1 MKGKA
6 QVWVLGTNDG
16 GSGVGEL
23 HLLADENGSGLGGVG
38 LVNVF
43 RIAQEAQIFRARLL
57 QGGDTGDGL
66 AILSFRAGQL
76 EVGANGA

>member
-6 QVWVLGTNDG
+6 QIRVLGTNDG

-57 QGGDTGDGL
+57 QGGDTGYGFHPVL
-66 AILSFRAGQL
+66 RAGQL